1 MNNND
6 IILQELQD
14 GELNVS
20 TALETIS
27 ESSKHEGIWYTKF
40 KKVLFPIKGLQLQ
53 DIPVLESIQLTFYQK
68 YIILVLQKG
77 MIADSIDELC
87 TKISDFLNVSL
98 ACVRDFID
106 YLSDENYLNRAYN
119 EKTKQKVYKLDD
131 SIHFTI
137 DPEYDNAM
145 FAELSEK
152 KADCNKVVFVP
163 NLDKCYLESDF
174 AIDAFRRKG
183 NVNAQINKRLPD
195 GDVTAIYGEH
205 DEIKELIKRYF
216 ESTNF
221 HLTKEFDFK
230 LKTDA
235 YTDYFLE
242 FDALIQYSYDRE
254 SKKSEKNKVIIANN
268 NILPVDFVETLLSDY
283 QFDDKLPRFIE
294 LKESFYDNVAV
305 VDEELSRVEEVVDA
319 VNAELAPA
327 EEKLD
332 GAKSN
337 LSELKKSN
345 KKKKKELEDQIKA
358 LEKKLKGTEDSI
370 EVNEKLISET
380 DASETEL
387 LNNFKKGVRE
397 LTKEKEEIES
407 ELKAVKAEL
416 SKFDSTIKETEEE
429 AELIVETEKEN
440 VGTVKAKVKEAEKD
454 VKEAAS
460 AVEKLIDK
468 NTKSLNETIAAVV
481 EKYPSKANLFNRYV
495 SEICIELDKALS
507 ASEFN
512 AVDEVAISIDTIR
525 EKYRKVLQIVFDTLL
540 QKREMNLGSYFADK
554 FNRIELDNLFKK
566 RGVNV
571 DIKERLIL
579 FHDVANA
586 IGHLGEN
593 GPKKAENEKRLS
605 DFKKLTHHDRSF
617 IILAVPNFFNSITFT
632 NAEIKSFS
640 SKLKI

>member
-1 MNNND
+1 MNND
-6 IILQELQD
+6 SIILQELQD

-20 TALETIS
+20 TAVETIS
-27 ESSKHEGIWYTKF
+27 ESIKHDGIWYTKF

-53 DIPVLESIQLTFYQK
+53 NIPVLESIQLTFYQK

-77 MIADSIDELC
+77 MEADSIDDLC

-98 ACVRDFID
+98 VCVRDFIE
-106 YLSDENYLNRAYN
+106 YLSDENYLNRVYD

-137 DPEYDNAM
+137 NPEYDNAM

-163 NLDKCYLESDF
+163 VLNKCFLESDF
-174 AIDAFRRKG
+174 TNDAFRRKG
-183 NVNAQINKRLPD
+183 NVNSQVNKRLPD
-195 GDVTAIYGEH
+195 SEVTAIYGLRP
-205 DEIKELIKRYF
+205 DIKELIKKYF

-221 HLTKEFDFK
+221 HLTKDFDFS
-230 LKTDA
+230 LKTDS

-242 FDALIQYSYDRE
+242 FDALIQYSYDKE

-268 NILPVDFVETLLSDY
+268 NILPIEFVGWLLSDY

-294 LKESFYDNVAV
+294 LKESFYDNVPV
-305 VDEELSRVEEVVDA
+305 LDDELSKVEEVADT

-332 GAKSN
+332 GAKTNLSN
-337 LSELKKSN
+337 LKKAN
-345 KKKKKELEDQIKA
+345 KKKKKDLEDQIKD
-358 LEKKLKGTEDSI
+358 LEKKIKGIEDSI

-380 DASETEL
+380 DEKETEL

-397 LTKEKEEIES
+397 LTKEKEELEKELKSARAELEKIDSSIKES
-407 ELKAVKAEL
+407 EDKAE
-416 SKFDSTIKETEEE
+416 SIVEEE
-429 AELIVETEKEN
+429 KEK
-440 VGTVKAKVKEAEKD
+440 VGVVKAKVKEAEKD

-460 AVEKLIDK
+460 VVEKLIDK
-468 NTKSLNETIAAVV
+468 NTKNLNETIASVI
-481 EKYPSKANLFNRYV
+481 EKYPAKSNLFNRYV

-525 EKYRKVLQIVFDTLL
+525 EKYRKILQIVFDTLL

-571 DIKERLIL
+571 DIKERLIV